1 MTSKSKE
8 NLKFDAE
15 ISKVLQLMIH
25 SLYTNK
31 DIFVR
36 ELVSNASDAC
46 DKLRHLAI
54 LQPHLTKNDA
64 EFKINILL
72 DKKNRTIT
80 FSDNGIGMTRE
91 ELIKNLGTIAKSGT
105 QEFLSQLEN
114 KKDMPLIGQFGVGF
128 YSAFMV
134 ADKVAVVSRH
144 AASEDCWKWESDGQG
159 EFSIEPADISLRG
172 TQITLHLKEGEDQ
185 YLDPFRVRH
194 IVTTYSDHISFP
206 ISLTDDEGK
215 TEIVNT
221 ASALWMRSKSE
232 ITPEQYK
239 EFYHHVAHQPDEPW
253 LTMHNKAEGKLE
265 YTSLLFIPSMRPFDL
280 YQQDRKRRVK
290 LYVRRVFITEDNV
303 DVVPQ
308 WLRFLRGVIDSEDLP
323 LNISRET
330 LQANPLIGKIRESV
344 VNRVLGEL
352 KKKSGDAEDYQKFW
366 QNFGPV
372 IKEGLCEG
380 HAPRQEIL
388 EVCKFYSTSP
398 QGGEVAAQ
406 AAGGGASSSV
416 SQDTTPSRPTATLPP
431 LGGGEMTTLD
441 AYISR
446 MKPEQEEIFY
456 LTGDTMESLRG
467 TPQLE
472 GFAKRGIEVL
482 LMNDHVDDFWV
493 NVVFDY
499 KGKKFKSIT
508 RSDIDLDKISD
519 AKEEKPEEKTDD
531 AAVEALCGA
540 MQKILG
546 DKVKEVRTT
555 KKLTDSAV
563 CLGVQE
569 GAMDFRFERFLIEQK
584 QLPAAA
590 AKILEINPAHPIIK
604 ALATKDGKS
613 PELADAIW
621 LLFDQA
627 RLLEGEALT
636 DPAAFTRRL
645 QGFVEKS
652 LAA

>member
-1 MTSKSKE
+1 MTQKSKE
-8 NLKFDAE
+8 NLKFAAE
-15 ISKVLQLMIH
+15 TSKVLQLMIH

-36 ELVSNASDAC
+36 ELISNASDAC
-46 DKLRHLAI
+46 DKLRHQAI
-54 LQPHLTKNDA
+54 LEPNLTKNDT

-72 DKKNRTIT
+72 DKKNRALT
-80 FSDNGIGMTRE
+80 FADNGIGMTRD
-91 ELIKNLGTIAKSGT
+91 ELIANLGTIAKSGT

-134 ADKVAVVSRH
+134 ADKVTVVSRH
-144 AASEDCWKWESDGQG
+144 AGCEACWKWESDGQG
-159 EFSIEPADISLRG
+159 EFSIEPADIAVRG

-185 YLDPFRVRH
+185 YLDAFRIRH

-232 ITPEQYK
+232 ITTEQYK

-253 LTMHNKAEGKLE
+253 LTLHNKAEGKLE
-265 YTSLLFIPSMRPFDL
+265 YTNLLFIPSMRPFDL

-388 EVCKFYSTSP
+388 EVCKFHTTQGSEQTS
-398 QGGEVAAQ
+398 
-406 AAGGGASSSV
+406 
-416 SQDTTPSRPTATLPP
+416 
-431 LGGGEMTTLD
+431 LD
-441 AYISR
+441 AYIAR
-446 MKPEQEEIFY
+446 MKPEQSEIFY

-493 NVVFDY
+493 NVVFEY
-499 KGKKFKSIT
+499 KGKQFKSIT
-508 RSDIDLDKISD
+508 RSDIDLDKMSD
-519 AKEEKPEEKTDD
+519 VKEEKPEEKTDD
-531 AAVEALCGA
+531 AAVQALCSA
-540 MQKILG
+540 MQTILG

-563 CLGVQE
+563 CLAVQE

-604 ALATKDGKS
+604 ALAGKNQT
-613 PELADAIW
+613 PQFADAVW

>member
-1 MTSKSKE
+1 MPAKSKE

-15 ISKVLQLMIH
+15 VSKVLQLVIH

-54 LQPHLTKNDA
+54 LNPNLTKNDP

-80 FSDNGIGMTRE
+80 LSDNGIGMTRE
-91 ELIKNLGTIAKSGT
+91 ELIANLGTIAKSGT
-105 QEFLSQLEN
+105 QEFLAQLEN

-134 ADKVAVVSRH
+134 ADKVTVVSRH
-144 AASEDCWKWESDGQG
+144 AGGEESWQWESDGQG
-159 EFSIEPADISLRG
+159 EFSIEPAQIALRG
-172 TQITLHLKEGEDQ
+172 TQITLHLKKDEEQ
-185 YLDPFRVRH
+185 YLDAFRLRH
-194 IVTTYSDHISFP
+194 IVETYSDHISFP
-206 ISLTDDEGK
+206 ISITNDEGK

-221 ASALWMRSKSE
+221 ASALWMRPKAE

-239 EFYHHVAHQPDEPW
+239 EFYHHVAHQPDDPW
-253 LTMHNKAEGKLE
+253 LTLHNKAEGKIE
-265 YTSLLFIPSMRPFDL
+265 YTNLLFIPSVKPFDL
-280 YQQDRKRRVK
+280 FHPDRKRRVK
-290 LYVRRVFITEDNV
+290 LYVKRVFITEENV
-303 DVVPQ
+303 DVIPQ
-308 WLRFLRGVIDSEDLP
+308 WLRFLRGMIDSEDLP

-330 LQANPLIGKIRESV
+330 LQVNPLIGKIRDSLV
-344 VNRVLGEL
+344 KRVLGEL
-352 KKKSGDAEDYQKFW
+352 KKKANDDEESYKIFW
-366 QNFGPV
+366 KNFGPV
-372 IKEGLCEG
+372 MKEGLCEG
-380 HAPRQEIL
+380 QAPREEIL
-388 EVCKFYSTSP
+388 EVCCFHSTY
-398 QGGEVAAQ
+398 GDGLT
-406 AAGGGASSSV
+406 G
-416 SQDTTPSRPTATLPP
+416 
-431 LGGGEMTTLD
+431 LD

-446 MKPEQEEIFY
+446 MKPEQTEIFY
-456 LTGDTMESLRG
+456 LTGDTMESLHG

-493 NVVFDY
+493 NVVFEY
-499 KGKKFKSIT
+499 KGKKFKSVT
-508 RSDIDLDKISD
+508 RADIDLDKVAESKD
-519 AKEEKPEEKTDD
+519 EKKPEEKTDD
-531 AAVEALCGA
+531 AATKKLCVR
-540 MQKILG
+540 MQEILG

-555 KKLTDSAV
+555 KKLTESAV
-563 CLGVQE
+563 CLAVQE
-569 GAMDFRFERFLIEQK
+569 GAMDFRFERFLIDQK

-590 AKILEINPAHPIIK
+590 AKILEINPAHPIIR
-604 ALATKDGKS
+604 ALAKFPLPPAGEGAERSEAGEGGNRQEFEDVV
-613 PELADAIW
+613 W

-636 DPAAFTRRL
+636 DPASFTRRL